1 MRCGGDSS
9 WPEGRGLLAALVAK
23 TDVWDHAAARRR
35 RRSKPTTTS
44 GSGIPVKSTTTEAG
58 SGTDAK
64 VVALLAW
71 TTELFAEPVP
81 VISTMIRFV
90 SAYGTTYGE
99 TRDDRV
105 GEPALALLPPVVGMA
120 ITAGGVPGG
129 TVLFAVLVGEYQLW
143 DVWVLPPPVNVYVP
157 DSDWDSA
164 AILAAGGRVYVS
176 WVVKIVTR

>member
-1 MRCGGDSS
+1 VRRRFSS
-9 WPEGRGLLAALVAK
+9 RPESRGLLAALAAK
-23 TDVWDHAAARRR
+23 TAIWDHAAARRR
-35 RRSKPTTTS
+35 RRSKPRTTS
-44 GSGIPVKSTTTEAG
+44 GKGIPVKSTTTEAG
-58 SGTDAK
+58 SGTDDK

-81 VISTMIRFV
+81 VISTIIRFV
-90 SAYGTTYGE
+90 SAYGVTNGL
-99 TRDDRV
+99 TRVDRV
-105 GEPALALLPPVVGMA
+105 GEPALALLPPVAGMA

-143 DVWVLPPPVNVYVP
+143 DVWVLPAFVNVYVP
-157 DSDWDSA
+157 ASDWDRL